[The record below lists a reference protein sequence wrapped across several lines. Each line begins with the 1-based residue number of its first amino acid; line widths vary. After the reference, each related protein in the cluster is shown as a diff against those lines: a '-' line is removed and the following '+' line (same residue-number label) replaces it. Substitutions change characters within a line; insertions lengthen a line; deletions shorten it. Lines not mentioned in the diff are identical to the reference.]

1 MGIISWIVM
10 GLVVGLLAKFI
21 MPGKDPGGIIITV
34 LLGIGGG
41 LLGGYIGTL
50 LGLGSV
56 TGFDLRSILIATGG
70 AVIILILY
78 RLIKKSNN
86 LFKLSTGLSFNEFY
100 GFPKTAVINCNYIN
114 AGRNVTNVNGCLVLT
129 AIRFF

>member
-10 GLVVGLLAKFI
+10 GLIIGLLARFI
-21 MPGKDPGGIIITV
+21 MPGKDPGGIIITI
-34 LLGIGGG
+34 LLGVGGG

-56 TGFDLRSILIATGG
+56 TGFDLKSILIATGG

-78 RLIKKSNN
+78 RAVKKN
-86 LFKLSTGLSFNEFY
+86 
-100 GFPKTAVINCNYIN
+100 
-114 AGRNVTNVNGCLVLT
+114 
-129 AIRFF
+129 